1 MEAPSI
7 KPGMYRVHS
16 VLYNLA
22 RKENQASKIMK
33 NYKEFWSAVQVVYGC
48 SISCLALLS
57 IIGLEP
63 QAFLTSGFGFG
74 HWGEY
79 WWQ

>member
-1 MEAPSI
+1 MKAPSI

-33 NYKEFWSAVQVVYGC
+33 NYKEF
-48 SISCLALLS
+48 
-57 IIGLEP
+57 
-63 QAFLTSGFGFG
+63 
-74 HWGEY
+74 
-79 WWQ
+79 